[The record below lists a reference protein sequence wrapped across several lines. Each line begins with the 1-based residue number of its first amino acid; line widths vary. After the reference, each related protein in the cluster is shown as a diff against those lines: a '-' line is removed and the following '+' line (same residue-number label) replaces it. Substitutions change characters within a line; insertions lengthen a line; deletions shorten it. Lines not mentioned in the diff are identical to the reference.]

1 MDVVVVEDSG
11 VSQLWP
17 VVLGCQLLWVLG
29 LVGSGWLVVDC
40 LIVWF
45 QAWRAVDCYHKGR
58 KGQKG
63 HRRRGLAG
71 TVVQFCIVQSVTV
84 QCRQVQSI
92 ESIKSST
99 EHSVTLQ

>member
-1 MDVVVVEDSG
+1 VDVVVVEDSG

-17 VVLGCQLLWVLG
+17 AVLGCELLWVLG

-63 HRRRGLAG
+63 HRRRGL
-71 TVVQFCIVQSVTV
+71 V
-84 QCRQVQSI
+84 
-92 ESIKSST
+92 
-99 EHSVTLQ
+99 L